1 MRVLI
6 ADDEPLARAHLQNV
20 LESQPHVEIVATC
33 ADASDTLD
41 AIAEHD
47 PDALFLDIEMPGTN
61 GLELAREIEAAG
73 RPLIVFV
80 TAYLDYAYDAFDV
93 SPVDY
98 VLKPAEPLRCRR
110 ALNRIQR
117 ILDARRRTTEPAA
130 ARTYLKRVFV
140 KDGDRLLH
148 VPMEDVDTI
157 EALGNYVKLH
167 TRSRTHVLRGSI
179 SALES
184 RLDPAVFVRTHRS
197 HIVNIRR
204 VRELVSV
211 SHGDYSV
218 VLDDRKTTVP
228 LSRVYRSRLET
239 LSLAMEDAASP

>member
-1 MRVLI
+1 MRLLI
-6 ADDEPLARAHLQNV
+6 ADDEALARTHLRNV
-20 LESQPHVEIVATC
+20 LGTHPDVEIVAAC
-33 ADASDTLD
+33 GDAEETLA

-61 GLELAREIEAAG
+61 GLELARQIEAAG

-80 TAYLDYAYDAFDV
+80 TAHVDYAFHAFDV

-110 ALNRIQR
+110 ALNRIRR
-117 ILDARRRTTEPAA
+117 ILDARGGAPAETQT
-130 ARTYLKRVFV
+130 RTYLKRGFV
-140 KDGDRLLH
+140 KDGDRFLH
-148 VPMEDVDTI
+148 VQMDDVDTI
-157 EALGNYVKLH
+157 EALGNYVKLR
-167 TRSRTHVLRGSI
+167 TRTRTFVLRGSL

-184 RLDPAVFVRTHRS
+184 RLDPAVFIRTHRS

-204 VRELVSV
+204 VRELVAV

-218 VLDDRKTTVP
+218 VMHDGTTTVP
-228 LSRVYRSRLET
+228 LSRVYRGRLET
-239 LSLAMEDAASP
+239 LTLAAP

>member
-1 MRVLI
+1 VRILI
-6 ADDEPLARAHLQNV
+6 ADDESLARTHLQNV
-20 LESQPHVEIVATC
+20 LGIQPDVEIAGAC
-33 ADASDTLD
+33 GDAGETLD

-61 GLELAREIEAAG
+61 GLELARRIESSA

-80 TAYLDYAYDAFDV
+80 TAHVNYAYDAFDV

-117 ILDARRRTTEPAA
+117 ILDARRGIAVPMHGRTWLT
-130 ARTYLKRVFV
+130 RVFV
-140 KDGDRLLH
+140 KDGERFLH
-148 VPMEDVDTI
+148 VQLDDVDTI
-157 EALGNYVKLH
+157 EALGNYVKLR
-167 TRSRTHVLRGSI
+167 TRARTFVLRGSL

-184 RLDPAVFVRTHRS
+184 RLDPAVFIRTHRS

-204 VRELVSV
+204 VRELVVV

-218 VLDDRKTTVP
+218 VMHDGTTTVP
-228 LSRVYRSRLET
+228 LSRMYRGRLET
-239 LSLAMEDAASP
+239 LSPAT

>member
-6 ADDEPLARAHLQNV
+6 ADDEALARTHLQNV
-20 LESQPHVEIVATC
+20 LGTHPDVEIVAAC
-33 ADASDTLD
+33 GDAEETLA

-61 GLELAREIEAAG
+61 GLDLARHIEAAG

-80 TAYLDYAYDAFDV
+80 TAYVNYAYDAFDV

-117 ILDARRRTTEPAA
+117 ILDARRGTPASTHVRTH
-130 ARTYLKRVFV
+130 LKRVFV
-140 KDGDRLLH
+140 KDGDRFLH
-148 VPMEDVDTI
+148 VQMDDVDTI
-157 EALGNYVKLH
+157 EALGNYVKLR
-167 TRSRTHVLRGSI
+167 TRARTFVLRGSL

-184 RLDPAVFVRTHRS
+184 RLDPAVFIRTHRS

-204 VRELVSV
+204 VRELVAV

-218 VLDDRKTTVP
+218 VMHDGTTIVP
-228 LSRVYRSRLET
+228 LSRMYRGRLDT
-239 LSLAMEDAASP
+239 LSLAMGDVAVP

>member
-20 LESQPHVEIVATC
+20 LERHADVEIVAAC
-33 ADASDTLD
+33 GDAEETLA

-61 GLELAREIEAAG
+61 GLDLARSIEAAG

-80 TAYLDYAYDAFDV
+80 TAYLNYAYDAFDV

-110 ALNRIQR
+110 ALHRIER
-117 ILDARRRTTEPAA
+117 IFDARRHRPAGTRTH
-130 ARTYLKRVFV
+130 LQRVFV
-140 KDGDRLLH
+140 RDGERLLH
-148 VPMEDVDTI
+148 VQMNDVDSI

-167 TRSRTHVLRGSI
+167 TRARTFVLRGSL

-184 RLDPAVFVRTHRS
+184 RLDPAVFIRTHRS
-197 HIVNIRR
+197 HMVNIRR
-204 VRELVSV
+204 VRELVAV
-211 SHGDYSV
+211 SHGDYSI
-218 VLDDRKTTVP
+218 VLHDGKTTLP
-228 LSRVYRSRLET
+228 LSRLYRGRFET
-239 LSLAMEDAASP
+239 LSLAMGDLATQ

>member
-6 ADDEPLARAHLQNV
+6 ADDEPLARAHLRNV
-20 LESQPHVEIVATC
+20 LHVHPNVEIV
-33 ADASDTLD
+33 DACGDAEETLS
-41 AIAEHD
+41 AIAAHD

-61 GLELAREIEAAG
+61 GLELARHIEAAG

-117 ILDARRRTTEPAA
+117 ILDARRTPATPGTRTH
-130 ARTYLKRVFV
+130 LKRVFV
-140 KDGDRLLH
+140 KDGERLLH
-148 VPMEDVDTI
+148 VQMDDVDTI
-157 EALGNYVKLH
+157 EALGNYVKLC
-167 TRSRTHVLRGSI
+167 TRARTFVLRGSL

-184 RLDPAVFVRTHRS
+184 RLDPAVFIRTHRS
-197 HIVNIRR
+197 HMVNIRR
-204 VRELVSV
+204 VRELVAV

-218 VLDDRKTTVP
+218 VMQDGKTTVP
-228 LSRVYRSRLET
+228 LSRIYRSRLET
-239 LSLAMEDAASP
+239 LSLGMGDVAVQ

>member
-6 ADDEPLARAHLQNV
+6 ADDEPLARAHLRNV
-20 LESQPHVEIVATC
+20 LEAHPNVEIVAAC
-33 ADASDTLD
+33 GDAEETLA

-61 GLELAREIEAAG
+61 GLDLARQIEAAG
-73 RPLIVFV
+73 RPMIVLV

-110 ALNRIQR
+110 AVNRIQR
-117 ILDARRRTTEPAA
+117 ILDARRHTPATTDT
-130 ARTYLKRVFV
+130 RMHLKRVFV
-140 KDGDRLLH
+140 KDGDRFLH
-148 VPMEDVDTI
+148 VQMDDVDTI
-157 EALGNYVKLH
+157 EALGNYVKLR
-167 TRSRTHVLRGSI
+167 TRARTFVLRGSL

-184 RLDPAVFVRTHRS
+184 RLDPAVFIRTHRS
-197 HIVNIRR
+197 YMVNIRR
-204 VRELVSV
+204 VRELVTV

-218 VLDDRKTTVP
+218 VMHDGKTTVP
-228 LSRVYRSRLET
+228 LSRMYRSRLDM
-239 LSLAMEDAASP
+239 LSLAMGDVARQ

>member
-1 MRVLI
+1 
-6 ADDEPLARAHLQNV
+6 
-20 LESQPHVEIVATC
+20 VATC
-33 ADASDTLD
+33 SDAEETLA

-61 GLELAREIEAAG
+61 GLDLARHIEAAG
-73 RPLIVFV
+73 RPMIVFV

-117 ILDARRRTTEPAA
+117 ILDARRPTSSTAGTRTH
-130 ARTYLKRVFV
+130 LKRVFV
-140 KDGDRLLH
+140 KDGDRFLH
-148 VPMEDVDTI
+148 VQMDDVDTI

-167 TRSRTHVLRGSI
+167 TRARTFVLRGSL
-179 SALES
+179 SAIES
-184 RLDPAVFVRTHRS
+184 RLDPAVFIRTHRS
-197 HIVNIRR
+197 HMVNIRR
-204 VRELVSV
+204 VRELVAV

-218 VLDDRKTTVP
+218 VMHDGKTTVP
-228 LSRVYRSRLET
+228 LSRIYRNRLAT
-239 LSLAMEDAASP
+239 LSLALGDVTMQ

>member
-6 ADDEPLARAHLQNV
+6 ADDELLARAHLQHV
-20 LESQPHVEIVATC
+20 LGTHPDVEIVAAC
-33 ADASDTLD
+33 GDAEETLA

-61 GLELAREIEAAG
+61 GLDLARHVEAAG

-80 TAYLDYAYDAFDV
+80 TAYVNYALDAFDV

-117 ILDARRRTTEPAA
+117 VLDARRGTPAEA
-130 ARTYLKRVFV
+130 RARTYLKRVFV
-140 KDGDRLLH
+140 KDGERFLH
-148 VPMEDVDTI
+148 VQMDDVDAI
-157 EALGNYVKLH
+157 EALGNYVKLR
-167 TRSRTHVLRGSI
+167 TRARTFVLRGSL

-184 RLDPAVFVRTHRS
+184 RLDPAVFIRTHRS
-197 HIVNIRR
+197 HMVNIRR
-204 VRELVSV
+204 VRELVAV
-211 SHGDYSV
+211 SHGDYLV
-218 VLDDRKTTVP
+218 VLHDGTTTVP
-228 LSRVYRSRLET
+228 LSRMYRGRLET
-239 LSLAMEDAASP
+239 LTSAMGDVAAQ